1 MFSQAAVCLDC
12 ARVLLTRWSYL
23 YTRIENVP
31 VNLTYVLLSL
41 VYKHGTGA
49 VVGEFRSVRIP
60 SILWKRFPSHVFF
73 RFVRI
78 TIRDV
83 FGDDS
88 PTVVVTLRHVGSNN
102 NRPIVN
108 ITSNFRLL
116 SISF

>member
-1 MFSQAAVCLDC
+1 MFLQAAVCLDC
-12 ARVLLTRWSYL
+12 ARVLPTRRSYL
-23 YTRIENVP
+23 YTRINVP

-41 VYKHGTGA
+41 VYEHGTGA

-60 SILWKRFPSHVFF
+60 SILWKKFPSHVFF